1 MNLTRAISTARNG
14 SVVALLIAAG
24 IVSVPIR
31 QLLLAGDAPA
41 SLPRP
46 GAGTQT
52 AGECVAST
60 DVICT
65 ETGAVRGSVAGAVR
79 AFKGIPYA
87 KPPVADLRFRPPQPA
102 VRWQGILEAERFG
115 PVCPQTTPGG
125 TVAGSEDC
133 LRLNIW
139 TPARPSAALLPVMVW
154 LTGGGNSGLSGAGT
168 ASFGGVVYDGSLM
181 VERGGVVFVT
191 YNLRLGVLGFLA
203 HPALDAERPEK
214 ISGNY
219 GSLDQIAMLRWLQR
233 NIRRFGGD
241 PGRVFLF
248 GTSAGGGNICAL
260 MTAPLAQGL
269 FHGAAMASSVPTGC
283 ELQTLADSEQRTGA
297 RVATAVG
304 CADSKDIAGCLRS
317 KSVAELISAIPSPTD
332 IFPRVY
338 GPNVDGHVFPEQ
350 PIARIR
356 GRRYTPMPVIIGT
369 TADETMG
376 FVNGVGP
383 VPDQASYAAA
393 VQRLFGSAPRD
404 AILARYPAMSFAT
417 PRAALVAAT
426 TDAYFSCT
434 ARRVARTLIS
444 VQREPVYRYFF
455 THAFETDPQ
464 LRAAGASHTVE
475 HPFFFPWSGTYMPNS
490 GERKLQDAM
499 ILYWSRMARTSDPNG
514 PGTPTWPRYQA
525 GSDRYLELATP
536 PGAKSDLH
544 KAQCDFWDTIVL
556 PWPHL

>member
-1 MNLTRAISTARNG
+1 MRR
-14 SVVALLIAAG
+14 LLH
-24 IVSVPIR
+24 
-31 QLLLAGDAPA
+31 AGDAPA
-41 SLPRP
+41 SLAGPS
-46 GAGTQT
+46 AGTQT
-52 AGECVAST
+52 ASECLGST

-65 ETGAVRGSVAGAVR
+65 DTGAVRGAVAGAVR

-87 KPPVADLRFRPPQPA
+87 KPPVADLRFRPPQPPA
-102 VRWQGILEAERFG
+102 RWQGILEAERFG
-115 PVCPQTTPGG
+115 PVCPQNASGG

-139 TPARPSAALLPVMVW
+139 TPVRPSAALLPVMVW

-203 HPALDAERPEK
+203 HPALDAERPER

-219 GSLDQIAMLRWLQR
+219 GSLDQIAMLQWLQR
-233 NIRRFGGD
+233 NIRSFGGD

-269 FHGAAMASSVPTGC
+269 FHGAAMESSVPTGC

-297 RVATAVG
+297 RVARAAG

-317 KSVAELISAIPSPTD
+317 KSLAELISAIPSPTD

-356 GRRYTPMPVIIGT
+356 GRRYTPIPVIIGT

-393 VQRLFGSAPRD
+393 VERLFGSAPRD

-434 ARRVARTLIS
+434 SRRVARTLIS

-455 THAFETDPQ
+455 THALETDPQ
-464 LRAAGASHTVE
+464 LLAAGAGHTVE
-475 HPFFFPWSGTYMPNS
+475 HPFFFPWSGTYMPSS

-499 ILYWSRMARTSDPNG
+499 ILYWSRMARTGDPNG
-514 PGTPTWPRYQA
+514 PGTPTWPRYEA
-525 GSDRYLELATP
+525 GSDLYLELATP
-536 PGAKSDLH
+536 PGPKSDLH
-544 KAQCDFWDTIVL
+544 KAQCDFWDTIVF

>member
-1 MNLTRAISTARNG
+1 MVGAGAQTTSECVGSTA
-14 SVVALLIAAG
+14 VV
-24 IVSVPIR
+24 
-31 QLLLAGDAPA
+31 
-41 SLPRP
+41 
-46 GAGTQT
+46 
-52 AGECVAST
+52 
-60 DVICT
+60 CT

-87 KPPVADLRFRPPQPA
+87 KPPVDDRRFRPPQPA
-102 VRWQGILEAERFG
+102 VRWQGILEADRFG
-115 PVCPQTTPGG
+115 PVCPQTAADG

-133 LRLNIW
+133 LKLNIW
-139 TPARPSAALLPVMVW
+139 TPARPPAALLPVMVW

-219 GSLDQIAMLRWLQR
+219 GSLDQIAMLQWLQR
-233 NIRRFGGD
+233 NIRGFGGD
-241 PGRVFLF
+241 PRRVFLF

-260 MTAPLAQGL
+260 MTSPLAQGL
-269 FHGAAMASSVPTGC
+269 FHGAAMESSVPTGC

-297 RVATAVG
+297 RVAAAVG
-304 CADSKDIAGCLRS
+304 CADSTDIAGCLRN
-317 KSVAELISAIPSPTD
+317 KSVADLVSAIPSPTD

-338 GPNVDGHVFPEQ
+338 GPTVDGHAFPDQ

-356 GRRYTPMPVIIGT
+356 SRRYTPIPVIIGT

-393 VQRLFGSAPRD
+393 VERLFGSAPRD
-404 AILARYPAMSFAT
+404 AILGRYPATSFAT

-434 ARRVARTLIS
+434 SRRVARTLTS

-455 THAFETDPQ
+455 THALETDPQ
-464 LRAAGASHTVE
+464 LLAAGASHTIE
-475 HPFFFPWSGTYMPNS
+475 HSFFYPWSGTYTPS
-490 GERKLQDAM
+490 TGERKLQDAM

-514 PGTPTWPRYQA
+514 PGTPTWPRYEA

-544 KAQCDFWDTIVL
+544 KTQCGFWDTIVL